1 MFIALIIIIDLGLI
15 ITNSHTNP
23 KKPIIQLFSRIA
35 YEGLFFLAILVTG
48 GQDTGTSAEILHI
61 NGTRI
66 CDLPPIPMSHY
77 KSMHT
82 QSGLTAC
89 GGFDSETE
97 ERTCITF
104 QSGTWTTL
112 TENLLYDRDD
122 HSSWVTPSGDIL
134 LIGGPGIS
142 RTTTEIVYQNGTSM
156 RSFDLK
162 YKTR

>member
-1 MFIALIIIIDLGLI
+1 MGLI